1 MKKIVL
7 MLLSVVMVAS
17 LASCGDNE
25 EPTPKSNN
33 YMMLYRVIM
42 AKNTFN
48 YGNPTL
54 KVLNPV
60 KNTTETI
67 VLTEDMDN
75 RNNTVYSFD
84 YAVVKASIALS
95 LTDPND
101 LFVYYYPVMDIKRE
115 MKFEAELNLYIDDAK
130 TSLIDPVKK
139 VKVTS
144 PKVAASFIETSGAL
158 VATALVS
165 LSTRQCRESSPLNT
179 TQSISRPKRRV
190 LLYGKCGLS
199 LNNGCLSDEKC
210 LNLWR
215 EERAYSA
222 GK

>member
-7 MLLSVVMVAS
+7 MLLSVVMVVS

-42 AKNTFN
+42 AKNTFD

-75 RNNTVYSFD
+75 RNNTVYSLD

-101 LFVYYYPVMDIKRE
+101 LFVYYYPVMDIKRG

-165 LSTRQCRESSPLNT
+165 LSTT
-179 TQSISRPKRRV
+179 TMSGEQSVEYYTKHQQTKASGVVI
-190 LLYGKCGLS
+190 
-199 LNNGCLSDEKC
+199 
-210 LNLWR
+210 W
-215 EERAYSA
+215 
-222 GK
+222 

>member
-75 RNNTVYSFD
+75 RNNTVYSLD

-115 MKFEAELNLYIDDAK
+115 MKFEAELNLSIDKDK
-130 TSLIDPVKK
+130 TSLVDPVKK

-158 VATALVS
+158 VAIAPVS
-165 LSTRQCRESSPLNT
+165 LSTT
-179 TQSISRPKRRV
+179 TMSGEQSVEYYTKHLQTKASGV
-190 LLYGKCGLS
+190 VT
-199 LNNGCLSDEKC
+199 
-210 LNLWR
+210 W
-215 EERAYSA
+215 
-222 GK
+222 

>member
-7 MLLSVVMVAS
+7 MLLSVVMVVS

-25 EPTPKSNN
+25 EPMPKSNN

-75 RNNTVYSFD
+75 CNNTVYSFD

-101 LFVYYYPVMDIKRE
+101 LFVYYYPVMDIKRG

-158 VATALVS
+158 VATALFS
-165 LSTRQCRESSPLNT
+165 LSTT
-179 TQSISRPKRRV
+179 TMSGEQSVEYYTKHQQTKASGV
-190 LLYGKCGLS
+190 VT
-199 LNNGCLSDEKC
+199 
-210 LNLWR
+210 W
-215 EERAYSA
+215 
-222 GK
+222 

>member
-7 MLLSVVMVAS
+7 MLLSVVMAAS
-17 LASCGDNE
+17 LTSCGDNE

-75 RNNTVYSFD
+75 RNNTVYSLD

-115 MKFEAELNLYIDDAK
+115 MKFEAELNLNIDDAK
-130 TSLIDPVKK
+130 TSLVDPVKK

-158 VATALVS
+158 VAIAPFS
-165 LSTRQCRESSPLNT
+165 LSTT
-179 TQSISRPKRRV
+179 TMSGEQSVEYYKKHQQTKASGV
-190 LLYGKCGLS
+190 VT
-199 LNNGCLSDEKC
+199 
-210 LNLWR
+210 W
-215 EERAYSA
+215 
-222 GK
+222 

>member
-25 EPTPKSNN
+25 GPTPKSNN

-75 RNNTVYSFD
+75 RNNTVYSLD

-115 MKFEAELNLYIDDAK
+115 MKFEAELNLSIDKDK
-130 TSLIDPVKK
+130 TSLVDPVKK

-158 VATALVS
+158 VAIAPVS
-165 LSTRQCRESSPLNT
+165 LSTT
-179 TQSISRPKRRV
+179 TMSGEQSVEYYTKHQQTKASGV
-190 LLYGKCGLS
+190 VT
-199 LNNGCLSDEKC
+199 
-210 LNLWR
+210 W
-215 EERAYSA
+215 
-222 GK
+222 

>member
-7 MLLSVVMVAS
+7 MLLSVVMAAS
-17 LASCGDNE
+17 LTSCGDNE

-42 AKNTFN
+42 AKNIFN

-75 RNNTVYSFD
+75 RNNTVYSLD

-115 MKFEAELNLYIDDAK
+115 MKFEAELNLNIDDAK
-130 TSLIDPVKK
+130 TSLVDPVKK

-158 VATALVS
+158 VAIAPFS
-165 LSTRQCRESSPLNT
+165 LSTT
-179 TQSISRPKRRV
+179 TMSGEQSVEYYKKHQQTKASGV
-190 LLYGKCGLS
+190 VT
-199 LNNGCLSDEKC
+199 
-210 LNLWR
+210 W
-215 EERAYSA
+215 
-222 GK
+222 

>member
-25 EPTPKSNN
+25 EPTPKSNS

-42 AKNTFN
+42 AKNTFD

-75 RNNTVYSFD
+75 RNNTVYSLD

-95 LTDPND
+95 LTDSND

-144 PKVAASFIETSGAL
+144 PNVAASFIETSGAL
-158 VATALVS
+158 VAIAPVS
-165 LSTRQCRESSPLNT
+165 LSTMTMSGE
-179 TQSISRPKRRV
+179 QSVEYYTKHQQTKASGV
-190 LLYGKCGLS
+190 VT
-199 LNNGCLSDEKC
+199 
-210 LNLWR
+210 W
-215 EERAYSA
+215 
-222 GK
+222 

>member
-75 RNNTVYSFD
+75 RNNTVYSLD

-115 MKFEAELNLYIDDAK
+115 MKFEAELNLNIDEAK
-130 TSLIDPVKK
+130 TSLVDPVKK

-165 LSTRQCRESSPLNT
+165 LSTT
-179 TQSISRPKRRV
+179 TMSGEQSVEYYTKHQQTKASGVVI
-190 LLYGKCGLS
+190 
-199 LNNGCLSDEKC
+199 
-210 LNLWR
+210 W
-215 EERAYSA
+215 
-222 GK
+222 

>member
-75 RNNTVYSFD
+75 CNNTVYSFD

-101 LFVYYYPVMDIKRE
+101 LFVYYYPVMDIKRK

-165 LSTRQCRESSPLNT
+165 LSTT
-179 TQSISRPKRRV
+179 TMSGEQSVEYYTKHQQTKASGVVI
-190 LLYGKCGLS
+190 
-199 LNNGCLSDEKC
+199 
-210 LNLWR
+210 W
-215 EERAYSA
+215 
-222 GK
+222 

>member
-42 AKNTFN
+42 AKNTLN

-75 RNNTVYSFD
+75 RNNTVYSLD

-115 MKFEAELNLYIDDAK
+115 MKFEAELNLNIDDAK
-130 TSLIDPVKK
+130 TSLVDPVKK

-158 VATALVS
+158 VAIAPFS
-165 LSTRQCRESSPLNT
+165 LSTTTMSGEQSVEYYTKQQQTKESGVVT
-179 TQSISRPKRRV
+179 
-190 LLYGKCGLS
+190 
-199 LNNGCLSDEKC
+199 
-210 LNLWR
+210 W
-215 EERAYSA
+215 
-222 GK
+222 

>member
-42 AKNTFN
+42 AKNTFD

-75 RNNTVYSFD
+75 RNNTVYSLD

-101 LFVYYYPVMDIKRE
+101 LFVYYYPVMDIKRG
-115 MKFEAELNLYIDDAK
+115 MKFEAELNLSIDKDK
-130 TSLIDPVKK
+130 TSLVDPVKK

-165 LSTRQCRESSPLNT
+165 LSTT
-179 TQSISRPKRRV
+179 TMSGEQSVEYYTKHQQTKASGVVI
-190 LLYGKCGLS
+190 
-199 LNNGCLSDEKC
+199 
-210 LNLWR
+210 W
-215 EERAYSA
+215 
-222 GK
+222 

>member
-75 RNNTVYSFD
+75 RNNTVYSLD

-115 MKFEAELNLYIDDAK
+115 MKFEAELNLNIDDAK
-130 TSLIDPVKK
+130 TSLVDPVKK

-158 VATALVS
+158 VAIAPFS
-165 LSTRQCRESSPLNT
+165 LSTT
-179 TQSISRPKRRV
+179 TMS
-190 LLYGKCGLS
+190 G
-199 LNNGCLSDEKC
+199 
-210 LNLWR
+210 
-215 EERAYSA
+215 ERSVEYYTKHQQTKAS
-222 GK
+222 GVVTW

>member
-7 MLLSVVMVAS
+7 MLLSVVMAAS

-75 RNNTVYSFD
+75 RNNTVYSLD

-165 LSTRQCRESSPLNT
+165 LSTT
-179 TQSISRPKRRV
+179 TMSGEQSVEYYTKHQQTKASGVVI
-190 LLYGKCGLS
+190 
-199 LNNGCLSDEKC
+199 
-210 LNLWR
+210 W
-215 EERAYSA
+215 
-222 GK
+222 

>member
-7 MLLSVVMVAS
+7 MLLSVVMVVS

-75 RNNTVYSFD
+75 CNNTVYSFD

-101 LFVYYYPVMDIKRE
+101 LFVYYYPVMDIKRG

-158 VATALVS
+158 VAIALFS
-165 LSTRQCRESSPLNT
+165 LSTT
-179 TQSISRPKRRV
+179 TMSGEQSVEYYTKHQQTKASGV
-190 LLYGKCGLS
+190 VT
-199 LNNGCLSDEKC
+199 
-210 LNLWR
+210 W
-215 EERAYSA
+215 
-222 GK
+222 

>member
-7 MLLSVVMVAS
+7 MLLSVVMVVS

-42 AKNTFN
+42 AKNAFN

-75 RNNTVYSFD
+75 RNNTVYSLD

-115 MKFEAELNLYIDDAK
+115 MKFEAELNLSIDKDK
-130 TSLIDPVKK
+130 TSLVDPVKK

-158 VATALVS
+158 VAIAPVS
-165 LSTRQCRESSPLNT
+165 LSTT
-179 TQSISRPKRRV
+179 TMSGEQSVEYYTKHQQTKASGV
-190 LLYGKCGLS
+190 VT
-199 LNNGCLSDEKC
+199 
-210 LNLWR
+210 W
-215 EERAYSA
+215 
-222 GK
+222 

>member
-7 MLLSVVMVAS
+7 MLLSVVMVVS

-75 RNNTVYSFD
+75 RNNTVYSLD

-101 LFVYYYPVMDIKRE
+101 LFVYYYPVMDIKRD
-115 MKFEAELNLYIDDAK
+115 MKFEAELNLNIDDAK
-130 TSLIDPVKK
+130 TSLVDPVKK

-158 VATALVS
+158 VAIAPFS
-165 LSTRQCRESSPLNT
+165 LSTT
-179 TQSISRPKRRV
+179 TMSGEQSVEYYTKHQQTKASGVVTR
-190 LLYGKCGLS
+190 
-199 LNNGCLSDEKC
+199 
-210 LNLWR
+210 
-215 EERAYSA
+215 
-222 GK
+222 

>member
-1 MKKIVL
+1 MKKIVF

-42 AKNTFN
+42 SKNTFD

-75 RNNTVYSFD
+75 RNNTVYSLD

-101 LFVYYYPVMDIKRE
+101 LFVYYYPVMDIKRG

-165 LSTRQCRESSPLNT
+165 LSTT
-179 TQSISRPKRRV
+179 TMSGEQSVEYYTKHQQTKASGVVI
-190 LLYGKCGLS
+190 
-199 LNNGCLSDEKC
+199 
-210 LNLWR
+210 W
-215 EERAYSA
+215 
-222 GK
+222 

>member
-75 RNNTVYSFD
+75 RNNTVYSLD
-84 YAVVKASIALS
+84 YAAVKASIALS

-115 MKFEAELNLYIDDAK
+115 MKFEAELNLNIDDAK
-130 TSLIDPVKK
+130 TSLVDPVKK

-158 VATALVS
+158 VAIAPVS
-165 LSTRQCRESSPLNT
+165 LSTT
-179 TQSISRPKRRV
+179 TMSGEQSVEYYTKHQQTKASGVVI
-190 LLYGKCGLS
+190 
-199 LNNGCLSDEKC
+199 
-210 LNLWR
+210 W
-215 EERAYSA
+215 
-222 GK
+222 

>member
-42 AKNTFN
+42 AKNTFD

-54 KVLNPV
+54 KELNPV

-75 RNNTVYSFD
+75 RNNTVYSLD

-144 PKVAASFIETSGAL
+144 PNVAASFIETSGAL
-158 VATALVS
+158 VAIAPVS
-165 LSTRQCRESSPLNT
+165 LSTMTMSGE
-179 TQSISRPKRRV
+179 QSVEYYTKHQQTKASGV
-190 LLYGKCGLS
+190 VT
-199 LNNGCLSDEKC
+199 
-210 LNLWR
+210 W
-215 EERAYSA
+215 
-222 GK
+222 

>member
-75 RNNTVYSFD
+75 RNNTVYSLD

-115 MKFEAELNLYIDDAK
+115 MKFEAELNLNIDKAK
-130 TSLIDPVKK
+130 TSLVDPVKK

-158 VATALVS
+158 VAIAPFS
-165 LSTRQCRESSPLNT
+165 LSTMTMS
-179 TQSISRPKRRV
+179 
-190 LLYGKCGLS
+190 G
-199 LNNGCLSDEKC
+199 
-210 LNLWR
+210 
-215 EERAYSA
+215 ERSVEYYTKHQQTKAS
-222 GK
+222 GVVTW

>member
-75 RNNTVYSFD
+75 RNNTVYSLD

-95 LTDPND
+95 QTDPND

-144 PKVAASFIETSGAL
+144 PNVAASFIETSGAL
-158 VATALVS
+158 VAIAPVS
-165 LSTRQCRESSPLNT
+165 LSTMTMSGE
-179 TQSISRPKRRV
+179 QSVEYYTKHQQTKASGV
-190 LLYGKCGLS
+190 VT
-199 LNNGCLSDEKC
+199 
-210 LNLWR
+210 W
-215 EERAYSA
+215 
-222 GK
+222 

>member
-75 RNNTVYSFD
+75 RNNTVYSLD

-95 LTDPND
+95 QTDPND
-101 LFVYYYPVMDIKRE
+101 LFVYYCPVMDIKRE
-115 MKFEAELNLYIDDAK
+115 MKFEAELNLNIDEAK
-130 TSLIDPVKK
+130 TSLVDPVKK

-158 VATALVS
+158 VAIAPVS
-165 LSTRQCRESSPLNT
+165 LAT
-179 TQSISRPKRRV
+179 TTMSGEQSVEYYTKHQQTKKSGV
-190 LLYGKCGLS
+190 VT
-199 LNNGCLSDEKC
+199 
-210 LNLWR
+210 W
-215 EERAYSA
+215 
-222 GK
+222 

>member
-1 MKKIVL
+1 MKKIVF

-42 AKNTFN
+42 SKNTFD

-75 RNNTVYSFD
+75 RNNTVYSLD

-101 LFVYYYPVMDIKRE
+101 LFVYYYPVMDIKRG

-165 LSTRQCRESSPLNT
+165 LSTT
-179 TQSISRPKRRV
+179 TMSGEQSVEYYTKHQHTKASFGIR
-190 LLYGKCGLS
+190 LS
-199 LNNGCLSDEKC
+199 
-210 LNLWR
+210 
-215 EERAYSA
+215 
-222 GK
+222 

>member
-42 AKNTFN
+42 AKNTFD

-75 RNNTVYSFD
+75 RNNTVYSLD

-144 PKVAASFIETSGAL
+144 PNVAASFIETSGAL
-158 VATALVS
+158 VAIAPVS
-165 LSTRQCRESSPLNT
+165 LSTMTMSGA
-179 TQSISRPKRRV
+179 QSVEYYTKHQQTKASGV
-190 LLYGKCGLS
+190 VT
-199 LNNGCLSDEKC
+199 
-210 LNLWR
+210 W
-215 EERAYSA
+215 
-222 GK
+222 

>member
-75 RNNTVYSFD
+75 RNNTVYSLD

-101 LFVYYYPVMDIKRE
+101 LFVYYYPVMEIKRE
-115 MKFEAELNLYIDDAK
+115 MKFEAELNLSIDKDK
-130 TSLIDPVKK
+130 TSLVDPVKK

-158 VATALVS
+158 VAIAPVS
-165 LSTRQCRESSPLNT
+165 LSTT
-179 TQSISRPKRRV
+179 TMSGEQSVEYYTKHQQTKASGV
-190 LLYGKCGLS
+190 VT
-199 LNNGCLSDEKC
+199 
-210 LNLWR
+210 W
-215 EERAYSA
+215 
-222 GK
+222 

>member
-42 AKNTFN
+42 AKNTFD

-75 RNNTVYSFD
+75 RNNTVYSLD

-115 MKFEAELNLYIDDAK
+115 MKFEAELNLNIDKVK
-130 TSLIDPVKK
+130 TSLVDPVKK

-158 VATALVS
+158 VAIALFS
-165 LSTRQCRESSPLNT
+165 LSTT
-179 TQSISRPKRRV
+179 TMSGEQSVEYYKKHQQTKASGV
-190 LLYGKCGLS
+190 VT
-199 LNNGCLSDEKC
+199 
-210 LNLWR
+210 W
-215 EERAYSA
+215 
-222 GK
+222 

>member
-1 MKKIVL
+1 MKNIVL
-7 MLLSVVMVAS
+7 MLLSVVMAAS
-17 LASCGDNE
+17 LTSCGDNE

-33 YMMLYRVIM
+33 YVMLYRVIM

-75 RNNTVYSFD
+75 RNNTVYSLD

-115 MKFEAELNLYIDDAK
+115 MKFEAELNLSIDKDK
-130 TSLIDPVKK
+130 TSLVDPVKK

-158 VATALVS
+158 VAIAPFS
-165 LSTRQCRESSPLNT
+165 LSTT
-179 TQSISRPKRRV
+179 TMS
-190 LLYGKCGLS
+190 G
-199 LNNGCLSDEKC
+199 
-210 LNLWR
+210 
-215 EERAYSA
+215 ERSVEYYTKHQQTKAS
-222 GK
+222 GVVTW

>member
-7 MLLSVVMVAS
+7 MLLSVVMAAS
-17 LASCGDNE
+17 LTSCGDNE

-75 RNNTVYSFD
+75 RNNTVYSLD

-115 MKFEAELNLYIDDAK
+115 MKFEAELNLSIDKDK
-130 TSLIDPVKK
+130 TSLVDPVKK

-158 VATALVS
+158 VAIAPFS
-165 LSTRQCRESSPLNT
+165 LSTT
-179 TQSISRPKRRV
+179 TMSGEQSVEYYKKHQQTKASGV
-190 LLYGKCGLS
+190 VT
-199 LNNGCLSDEKC
+199 
-210 LNLWR
+210 W
-215 EERAYSA
+215 
-222 GK
+222 

>member
-7 MLLSVVMVAS
+7 MLLSVVMAAS
-17 LASCGDNE
+17 LTSCGDNE
-25 EPTPKSNN
+25 EPAPKSNN

-75 RNNTVYSFD
+75 RNNTTYSFD

-101 LFVYYYPVMDIKRE
+101 LFVYYYPVMDIKRG

-130 TSLIDPVKK
+130 TSLVDPVKK

-165 LSTRQCRESSPLNT
+165 LSTT
-179 TQSISRPKRRV
+179 TMSGEQSVEYYTKHQQTKASGVVI
-190 LLYGKCGLS
+190 
-199 LNNGCLSDEKC
+199 
-210 LNLWR
+210 W
-215 EERAYSA
+215 
-222 GK
+222 

>member
-7 MLLSVVMVAS
+7 MLLSVVMAAS
-17 LASCGDNE
+17 LTSCGDNE

-115 MKFEAELNLYIDDAK
+115 MKFEAELNLNIDDAK
-130 TSLIDPVKK
+130 TSLVDPVKK

-158 VATALVS
+158 VAIAPVS
-165 LSTRQCRESSPLNT
+165 LSTMTMSGEHPLNT
-179 TQSISRPKRRV
+179 TQSISRPKSRV
-190 LLYGKCGLS
+190 LLHGKCGLS
-199 LNNGCLSDEKC
+199 LNNSCLSDEKC
-210 LNLWR
+210 LNLWQ
-215 EERAYSA
+215 EERADSVE
-222 GK
+222 K

>member
-25 EPTPKSNN
+25 EPTQKSNN

-75 RNNTVYSFD
+75 RNNTVYSLD

-115 MKFEAELNLYIDDAK
+115 MKFEAELNLNIDDAK
-130 TSLIDPVKK
+130 TSLVDPVKK

-158 VATALVS
+158 VAIAPFS
-165 LSTRQCRESSPLNT
+165 LSTT
-179 TQSISRPKRRV
+179 TMSGEQSVEYYKKHQQTKASGV
-190 LLYGKCGLS
+190 VT
-199 LNNGCLSDEKC
+199 
-210 LNLWR
+210 W
-215 EERAYSA
+215 
-222 GK
+222 

>member
-75 RNNTVYSFD
+75 RNNTFYSLD

-115 MKFEAELNLYIDDAK
+115 MKFEAELNLNIDDAK
-130 TSLIDPVKK
+130 TSLVDPVKK

-158 VATALVS
+158 VAIAPFS
-165 LSTRQCRESSPLNT
+165 LSTMTMS
-179 TQSISRPKRRV
+179 
-190 LLYGKCGLS
+190 G
-199 LNNGCLSDEKC
+199 
-210 LNLWR
+210 
-215 EERAYSA
+215 ERSVEYYTKHQQTKAS
-222 GK
+222 GVVTW

>member
-7 MLLSVVMVAS
+7 MLLSVVIVAS

-75 RNNTVYSFD
+75 RNNTVYSLD

-115 MKFEAELNLYIDDAK
+115 MKFEAELNLSIDKDK
-130 TSLIDPVKK
+130 TSLVDPVKK

-158 VATALVS
+158 VAIAPVS
-165 LSTRQCRESSPLNT
+165 LSTT
-179 TQSISRPKRRV
+179 TMSGEQSVEYYTKHQQTKASGV
-190 LLYGKCGLS
+190 VT
-199 LNNGCLSDEKC
+199 
-210 LNLWR
+210 W
-215 EERAYSA
+215 
-222 GK
+222 

>member
-75 RNNTVYSFD
+75 RNNTVYSLD

-115 MKFEAELNLYIDDAK
+115 MKFEAELNLNIDDAK
-130 TSLIDPVKK
+130 TSLVDPVKK

-158 VATALVS
+158 VAIAPVS
-165 LSTRQCRESSPLNT
+165 LSTKTMSGKQSVEYYTKHQQTKESGAVT
-179 TQSISRPKRRV
+179 
-190 LLYGKCGLS
+190 
-199 LNNGCLSDEKC
+199 
-210 LNLWR
+210 W
-215 EERAYSA
+215 
-222 GK
+222 

>member
-42 AKNTFN
+42 AKSTFN

-75 RNNTVYSFD
+75 RNNTVYSLD

-115 MKFEAELNLYIDDAK
+115 MKFEAELNLSIDKDK
-130 TSLIDPVKK
+130 TSLVDPVKK

-158 VATALVS
+158 VAIAPVS
-165 LSTRQCRESSPLNT
+165 LSTT
-179 TQSISRPKRRV
+179 TMSGEQSVEYYTKHQQTKASGV
-190 LLYGKCGLS
+190 VT
-199 LNNGCLSDEKC
+199 
-210 LNLWR
+210 W
-215 EERAYSA
+215 
-222 GK
+222 

>member
-17 LASCGDNE
+17 LASYGDNE

-75 RNNTVYSFD
+75 RNNTVYSLD

-115 MKFEAELNLYIDDAK
+115 MKFEAELNLSIDKDK
-130 TSLIDPVKK
+130 TSLVDPVKK

-158 VATALVS
+158 VAIAPVS
-165 LSTRQCRESSPLNT
+165 LSTT
-179 TQSISRPKRRV
+179 TMSGEQSVEYYTKHQQTKASGV
-190 LLYGKCGLS
+190 VT
-199 LNNGCLSDEKC
+199 
-210 LNLWR
+210 W
-215 EERAYSA
+215 
-222 GK
+222 

>member
-1 MKKIVL
+1 MKKIVF
-7 MLLSVVMVAS
+7 MLLSVVMAAS
-17 LASCGDNE
+17 LVSCGDNE

-75 RNNTVYSFD
+75 RNNTVYSLD

-101 LFVYYYPVMDIKRE
+101 LFVYYYPVMDIKRG

-165 LSTRQCRESSPLNT
+165 LSTT
-179 TQSISRPKRRV
+179 TMSGEQSVEYYTKHQQTKASGVVI
-190 LLYGKCGLS
+190 
-199 LNNGCLSDEKC
+199 
-210 LNLWR
+210 W
-215 EERAYSA
+215 
-222 GK
+222 

>member
-7 MLLSVVMVAS
+7 MLLSVVMVVS

-42 AKNTFN
+42 AKNTFD

-75 RNNTVYSFD
+75 RNNTVYSLD

-115 MKFEAELNLYIDDAK
+115 MKFEAELNLNIDDAK
-130 TSLIDPVKK
+130 TSLVDPVKK

-158 VATALVS
+158 VAIAPFS
-165 LSTRQCRESSPLNT
+165 LSTT
-179 TQSISRPKRRV
+179 TMSGEQSVEYYKKHQQTKASGV
-190 LLYGKCGLS
+190 VT
-199 LNNGCLSDEKC
+199 
-210 LNLWR
+210 W
-215 EERAYSA
+215 
-222 GK
+222 

>member
-7 MLLSVVMVAS
+7 MLLSVVMVVS

-75 RNNTVYSFD
+75 RNNTVYSLD

-115 MKFEAELNLYIDDAK
+115 MKFEAELNLNIDDAK
-130 TSLIDPVKK
+130 TSLVDPVKK

-158 VATALVS
+158 VAIAPVS
-165 LSTRQCRESSPLNT
+165 LSTMTMSGE
-179 TQSISRPKRRV
+179 QSVEYYKKHQQTKASGVVI
-190 LLYGKCGLS
+190 
-199 LNNGCLSDEKC
+199 
-210 LNLWR
+210 W
-215 EERAYSA
+215 
-222 GK
+222 